1 MDEEKDNP
9 GHRLAGRV
17 GKLEVSMGSVQTDIK
32 WIKMLVT
39 PTFIISVISLLL
51 LIASSIPR

>member
-9 GHRLAGRV
+9 GHKLAARV
-17 GKLEVSMGSVQTDIK
+17 GKLEVSMGSVQTDLK

-39 PTFIISVISLLL
+39 PTFLISVLSLLL
-51 LIASSIPR
+51 LIALAMPR